1 MIKLLIFAILAQML
15 ASCATSYE
23 RKDGSRF
30 TLELT
35 GNLLDYYRAAN
46 GQERLVEPRG
56 YSK

>member
-1 MIKLLIFAILAQML
+1 MIKLLTIAILSQML

-46 GQERLVEPRG
+46 GQEQLVEPRG
-56 YSK
+56 YAK